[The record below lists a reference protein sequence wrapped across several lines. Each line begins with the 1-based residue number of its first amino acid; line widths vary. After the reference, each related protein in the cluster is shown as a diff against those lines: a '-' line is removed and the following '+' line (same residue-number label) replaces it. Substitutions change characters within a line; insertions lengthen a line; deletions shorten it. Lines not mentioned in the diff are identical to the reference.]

1 MITLDYEKFIL
12 RGSTLKNTDW
22 IIGMVVYTG
31 HDTKILKNTNKTKMK
46 RSYLEHLINTLIIV
60 IFLVELVGCF
70 IMAYYGKL
78 WESQSIDNQSNSYMG
93 FRALDANLDPTEATL
108 ARSIGILLNVGSWLI
123 VLSNLVPISLL
134 VTVEMIKFFQSYFIM
149 WDLNLIGD
157 VKKGGTPADVQ
168 SSNLNEELGNV
179 NYIFSDKTGTLTRN
193 YMEFKKMSIGKYA
206 YGRSEGLRGKWKED
220 NDLNDRIIED
230 GDIETQT
237 PLI

>member
-1 MITLDYEKFIL
+1 
-12 RGSTLKNTDW
+12 
-22 IIGMVVYTG
+22 
-31 HDTKILKNTNKTKMK
+31 
-46 RSYLEHLINTLIIV
+46 
-60 IFLVELVGCF
+60 
-70 IMAYYGKL
+70 
-78 WESQSIDNQSNSYMG
+78 MG

-193 YMEFKKMSIGKYA
+193 YMEFKKMSIGKYV
-206 YGRSEGLRGKWKED
+206 YGRSEGLRGKWKGD